1 MSGSD
6 HKTVNIKGLANKHE
20 YFAAV
25 ALTVGMVVQRNAN
38 GKLALSAV
46 ASATSP
52 GGEYI
57 VAEAPERGKGIYS
70 TGTTE
75 STYLAEEYTP
85 VISPARGDEV
95 LVLLTSAQAITDGG
109 LLEVAATGKVIAG
122 AGVNLA
128 AFRAKET
135 LTATGQDVLIW
146 ATRL

>member
-1 MSGSD
+1 MPGSD
-6 HKTVNIKGLANKHE
+6 HKTVNIKGLATKHE

-75 STYLAEEYTP
+75 STYLAEELTP

-109 LLEVAATGKVIAG
+109 LLEVAATGKVIAW
-122 AGVNLA
+122 AGHQCRRPFA
-128 AFRAKET
+128 PKKP
-135 LTATGQDVLIW
+135 
-146 ATRL
+146 